1 MTIHQD
7 ALDIEVNIVRV
18 NSLLLIPIKRVIT
31 YLLFICPL
39 FEYASKNKKI

>member
-31 YLLFICPL
+31 YLLFQI
-39 FEYASKNKKI
+39 FTEIKSTFYRI